1 MRTGRG
7 FLLALLFVW
16 GAAPA
21 AAQIAPRTMTGAGMG
36 VSWVSMADIADLAN
50 RASTGG
56 ERVSEFTSAVVFSG
70 LVSVPLSADWAVAL
84 DYGYMVVSYTSPG
97 YAGENDFT
105 CKVHLPT
112 LVFQYTLLR
121 EKTYAIR
128 AGAGAGYWFGM
139 LDQTLERQENSFNAS
154 GAGFLLNI
162 EAQTAFS
169 DDFYGSIAGEARWGG
184 LGELTNETG
193 QRPSVLGEPATLAFF
208 GVGVRFGFAYHF

>member
-1 MRTGRG
+1 
-7 FLLALLFVW
+7 
-16 GAAPA
+16 
-21 AAQIAPRTMTGAGMG
+21 MG

-56 ERVSEFTSAVVFSG
+56 ERVSEFTSAVIFSG

-84 DYGYMVVSYTSPG
+84 DYGYMVASYTSPG

-105 CKVHLPT
+105 AKVHLPT
-112 LVFQYTLLR
+112 LVLQYALLR

-128 AGAGAGYWFGM
+128 AGAGAGYWFGT
-139 LDQTLERQENSFNAS
+139 LGQTLERQENSFNAS
-154 GAGFLLNI
+154 GAGFLLNL

-184 LGELTNETG
+184 LGELTNENG
-193 QRPSVLGEPATLAFF
+193 QRPSVLGEPATLSFF